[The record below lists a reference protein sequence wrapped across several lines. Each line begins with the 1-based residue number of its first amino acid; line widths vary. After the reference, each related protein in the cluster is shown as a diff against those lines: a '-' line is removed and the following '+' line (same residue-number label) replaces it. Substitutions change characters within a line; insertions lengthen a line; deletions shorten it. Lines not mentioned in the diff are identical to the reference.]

1 MKLKISLS
9 EHTPFFDNFQIL
21 LFISYTSDTIFAKSD
36 FFAVEN
42 ILDGLLII
50 AQCGIS
56 TLELEEDDLSEP
68 SLGEPIEDEIVAS
81 LPDEDH
87 ILRCVWE
94 VRKCRKYF
102 LIEFSKNLILRSSHC
117 GSTYM
122 LRFKER

>member
-68 SLGEPIEDEIVAS
+68 SLGETVEDEIVAS

-87 ILRCVWE
+87 ILWCVWE
-94 VRKCRKYF
+94 VRKSRKYF
-102 LIEFSKNLILRSSHC
+102 LIEFSKNLIL
-117 GSTYM
+117 
-122 LRFKER
+122 